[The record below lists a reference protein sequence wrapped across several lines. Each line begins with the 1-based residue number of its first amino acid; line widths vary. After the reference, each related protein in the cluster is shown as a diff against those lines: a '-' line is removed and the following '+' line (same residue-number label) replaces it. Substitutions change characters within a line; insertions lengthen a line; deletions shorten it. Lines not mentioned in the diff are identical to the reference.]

1 MEFRFINPFGLW
13 KPNYFYLLISDNIEF
28 IKDKELKIC
37 EYDRALEKFQSRDPP
52 YWIKDKK

>member
-37 EYDRALEKFQSRDPP
+37 EYDRTLEKFQSRDPP
-52 YWIKDKK
+52 C